1 MLLLALMIKDPQDIC
16 SKIKPNKKKGLRSLA
31 NVFTDD
37 LEGGNGGSY
46 SIFNFDDL
54 PDYEPLDVT
63 LRLLQNNE
71 TASQGLD
78 KLLQVLNLSGDS
90 QPNLI
95 LLIDRYR

>member
-1 MLLLALMIKDPQDIC
+1 M
-16 SKIKPNKKKGLRSLA
+16 RSLA
-31 NVFTDD
+31 IVFTDD

-54 PDYEPLDVT
+54 PEYEPLDVT

-78 KLLQVLNLSGDS
+78 KLLQVLSLSNDS
-90 QPNLI
+90 QPNFI
-95 LLIDRYR
+95 LLIDRHR